1 MANGADPGAAYNQPV
16 TIPSNCPALGSNPVA
31 PGFQPLY
38 IDNSTFSSA
47 ALPKDYVNQAF
58 TAPLV
63 DQEGWYA
70 VHQIFIAPSEY
81 AYIENNKY
89 FNGANQALGAGQA
102 GFTSDR

>member
-1 MANGADPGAAYNQPV
+1 M
-16 TIPSNCPALGSNPVA
+16 
-31 PGFQPLY
+31 
-38 IDNSTFSSA
+38 
-47 ALPKDYVNQAF
+47 NQAF